1 VVTPDGRESQRTQFF
16 TAAYLDKQVRLKTSM
31 TPAARWGPIVQAAL
45 VVAALAVLFA
55 AILHNGWLSEL
66 NRRLS
71 GLAKNFGRAPEQV
84 DDDVPDDDAVAGGP
98 PDEVATDAELDEDGR
113 HLPRDPV
120 RTEKGDL

>member
-1 VVTPDGRESQRTQFF
+1 MSCSGRSSSLP
-16 TAAYLDKQVRLKTSM
+16 AYLDKQVRLKTSM

-71 GLAKNFGRAPEQV
+71 RLAKNVRSG
-84 DDDVPDDDAVAGGP
+84 
-98 PDEVATDAELDEDGR
+98 AEAR
-113 HLPRDPV
+113 R
-120 RTEKGDL
+120 